1 VIAVDIF
8 TFTISFLISVGA
20 GVVGN
25 YLYDGIGKWLN
36 GNKKQN
42 KKAVSTKERP
52 RRSQLRGR
60 SICDPNGTLIPF
72 RDNYTTYIYF
82 FQAIKNYSAGKANKK
97 PFQLLSKR
105 LLVAEAG
112 FEPTTFGL

>member
-1 VIAVDIF
+1 MVGKSKTQGSTVQTKPLGVAAPRGFIF
-8 TFTISFLISVGA
+8 VSHGGLHFIS
-20 GVVGN
+20 
-25 YLYDGIGKWLN
+25 
-36 GNKKQN
+36 
-42 KKAVSTKERP
+42 
-52 RRSQLRGR
+52 
-60 SICDPNGTLIPF
+60 F

-112 FEPTTFGL
+112 FEPTTFGV